1 MQKKRWFALL
11 LALVLV
17 MSLLPISSLAANVGK
32 YADVSEDEWY
42 ADAVKFVTEK
52 GLMNGVSETA
62 FAPDG
67 TTSRAMIVTI
77 LYRAAGSP
85 EAAKE
90 NPFEDVPAGA
100 WFTDAVRWASETG
113 VVTGYDE
120 KTFGPDDA
128 ITREQLALILFRYAG
143 WQGAD
148 VSKRDDLKAFSDAD
162 AVSGWAKEAVQ
173 WAVAEGLINGVE
185 KDVLSPGGSA
195 ARAQAAAILMR
206 FLGSA
211 EEDLPLALVQSVD
224 CYGIDYETNDWELQ
238 RTLTYE
244 YENGYPVR
252 FERSEP
258 QAEAS
263 EVTTFVYTFE
273 DDGLPATREDYDED
287 GVLLR
292 TTAYRS
298 GSPFD
303 VRYQDASG
311 AQSGM
316 LMYQYGNGDGY
327 FTLQVGSTYYAP
339 DGEDAVGF
347 TMEEVDSVQV
357 TTANGL
363 LQKTVNSGIYANWN
377 DGDEKQWERFNGT
390 YAAEYDA
397 DGILK
402 STSSV
407 FRMGPPGA
415 ADLLTITRE
424 NGRIT
429 EIVHSL
435 QYAGQDPK
443 ADMKLVFHY
452 TDTEISP
459 ARYAMMINDL
469 VMGTNNYYV
478 YFWY

>member
-1 MQKKRWFALL
+1 MIIPGRTKQKGTALR
-11 LALVLV
+11 
-17 MSLLPISSLAANVGK
+17 S
-32 YADVSEDEWY
+32 D
-42 ADAVKFVTEK
+42 
-52 GLMNGVSETA
+52 
-62 FAPDG
+62 
-67 TTSRAMIVTI
+67 R
-77 LYRAAGSP
+77 GSP
-85 EAAKE
+85 EAAE
-90 NPFEDVPAGA
+90 EISFADVPDGE

-113 VVTGYDE
+113 VVTGYDA

-128 ITREQLALILFRYAG
+128 ITREQLALILFRYAEL
-143 WQGAD
+143 QGAD
-148 VSKRDDLKAFSDAD
+148 VSKRDDLKDFSDAD
-162 AVSGWAKEAVQ
+162 AVSDWAKEAVQ
-173 WAVAEGLINGVE
+173 WAVAKGLINGVE
-185 KDVLSPGGSA
+185 KDVLSPAGSA
-195 ARAQAAAILMR
+195 TRAQAATILMR
-206 FLGSA
+206 FLGGA
-211 EEDLPLALVQSVD
+211 GEDLPLALVQSVD

-238 RTLTYE
+238 KTLTYE

-252 FERSEP
+252 FERNEP
-258 QAEAS
+258 LAES
-263 EVTTFVYTFE
+263 SSVMTFVYTFE
-273 DDGLPATREDYDED
+273 DNGLPATREDYDED

-292 TTAYRS
+292 STTYRN

-303 VRYQDASG
+303 IRYQDASG
-311 AQSGM
+311 SQSGM
-316 LMYQYGNGDGY
+316 LMYQFGNGDGY
-327 FTLQVGSTYYAP
+327 FTLQVGSTSYAP

-347 TMEEVDSVQV
+347 TMEDVDSVQV

-363 LQKTVNSGIYANWN
+363 LRKTVNSGIYANWN

-397 DGILK
+397 DGILQ

-415 ADLLTITRE
+415 ADLLTIKRE

-435 QYAGQDPK
+435 QYAGQEPK

>member
-1 MQKKRWFALL
+1 MQKNRWFALA

-17 MSLLPISSLAANVGK
+17 MSLLPISSLAANVGG

-52 GLMNGVSETA
+52 GLMNGVSKTA

-77 LYRAAGSP
+77 LFRAAGSP

-90 NPFEDVPAGA
+90 NPFADVPDGE

-195 ARAQAAAILMR
+195 TRAQAAAILMR

-224 CYGIDYETNDWELQ
+224 CYGIDFETNDWELQ

-252 FERSEP
+252 FERCEP
-258 QAEAS
+258 LAEAS
-263 EVTTFVYTFE
+263 DVTTFVYTFE

-292 TTAYRS
+292 TT
-298 GSPFD
+298 
-303 VRYQDASG
+303 
-311 AQSGM
+311 
-316 LMYQYGNGDGY
+316 
-327 FTLQVGSTYYAP
+327 TP
-339 DGEDAVGF
+339 DRPE
-347 TMEEVDSVQV
+347 
-357 TTANGL
+357 
-363 LQKTVNSGIYANWN
+363 
-377 DGDEKQWERFNGT
+377 
-390 YAAEYDA
+390 
-397 DGILK
+397 
-402 STSSV
+402 
-407 FRMGPPGA
+407 
-415 ADLLTITRE
+415 
-424 NGRIT
+424 
-429 EIVHSL
+429 
-435 QYAGQDPK
+435 
-443 ADMKLVFHY
+443 
-452 TDTEISP
+452 
-459 ARYAMMINDL
+459 
-469 VMGTNNYYV
+469 
-478 YFWY
+478 